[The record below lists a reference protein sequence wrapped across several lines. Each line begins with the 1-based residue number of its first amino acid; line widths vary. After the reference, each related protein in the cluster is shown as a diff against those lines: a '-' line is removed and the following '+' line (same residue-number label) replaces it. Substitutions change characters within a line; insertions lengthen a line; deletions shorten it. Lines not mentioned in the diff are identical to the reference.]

1 MQILMQRGYINDC
14 LEIDNI
20 SEIDMTEEQ
29 RNDYF
34 NKIIKELP
42 ELDPYCWFNMFLQWF
57 ILTYGEYDCSDE
69 PCECCGDYTETY
81 KLDI

>member
-1 MQILMQRGYINDC
+1 MQILMQRGCINDC

-42 ELDPYCWFNMFLQWF
+42 NLDPHCWFNMFLQWF
-57 ILTYGEYDCSDE
+57 IQTYGEYDCSDK